1 MWAWRAGWRKGCGLR
16 PRHSASARQ
25 RKIAGKVRGRFW
37 RSGARRLRGS
47 EHMSKVL
54 EGQLSAAGL
63 RFAIV
68 VSRFNSFITERL
80 LGGAMDA
87 LTRAGGS
94 ADLIDVIKV
103 PGSWEVPMIAGEV
116 ARQHRYD
123 AVICLSA
130 VIRGDTPHFDYVAA
144 EAAKGI
150 AHVASETG
158 VPVAFGVLT
167 TNTLEQAIDRA
178 GAKGGN
184 KGFDAAMTAIEMAN
198 LLRILRQAT

>member
-1 MWAWRAGWRKGCGLR
+1 M
-16 PRHSASARQ
+16 
-25 RKIAGKVRGRFW
+25 GR
-37 RSGARRLRGS
+37 
-47 EHMSKVL
+47 VI

-63 RFAIV
+63 RFAII

-80 LGGAMDA
+80 YQGAMDGLMRNGA
-87 LTRAGGS
+87 N
-94 ADLIDVIKV
+94 ADMIDLVRV
-103 PGSWEVPMIAGEV
+103 PGSWEVPLVAVEL

-123 AVICLSA
+123 AVICLA
-130 VIRGDTPHFDYVAA
+130 CVIRGETPHFDYVAG

-150 AHVASETG
+150 AHASSETG

-198 LLRILRQAT
+198 LLRTLRQAT

>member
-1 MWAWRAGWRKGCGLR
+1 M
-16 PRHSASARQ
+16 
-25 RKIAGKVRGRFW
+25 GKTF
-37 RSGARRLRGS
+37 
-47 EHMSKVL
+47 

-80 LGGAMDA
+80 LGGALDA
-87 LTRAGGS
+87 LHRTGA
-94 ADLIDVIKV
+94 AEDMLDVVKV
-103 PGSWEVPMIAGEV
+103 PGSWEVPLVAGEL

-123 AVICLSA
+123 AVICLA
-130 VIRGDTPHFDYVAA
+130 CIVRGETPHFDFIAA
-144 EAAKGI
+144 EAAKGV
-150 AHVASETG
+150 AHVSAETG

-198 LLRILRQAT
+198 LLRTLRQGT

>member
-1 MWAWRAGWRKGCGLR
+1 M
-16 PRHSASARQ
+16 P
-25 RKIAGKVRGRFW
+25 
-37 RSGARRLRGS
+37 
-47 EHMSKVL
+47 KVL

-63 RFAIV
+63 RFAII

-80 LGGAMDA
+80 LAGALDA
-87 LTRAGGS
+87 LTRSGAAS
-94 ADLIDVIKV
+94 DSIAVIKV
-103 PGSWEVPMIAGEV
+103 PGSWEIPLV
-116 ARQHRYD
+116 AREAARQNRYD

-130 VIRGDTPHFDYVAA
+130 VIRGETPHFDYVAG
-144 EAAKGI
+144 EAAKG
-150 AHVASETG
+150 VAQAAMETG

-198 LLRILRQAT
+198 LLRMLRQAP

>member
-1 MWAWRAGWRKGCGLR
+1 M
-16 PRHSASARQ
+16 
-25 RKIAGKVRGRFW
+25 GRVF
-37 RSGARRLRGS
+37 
-47 EHMSKVL
+47 

-63 RFAIV
+63 KFAII

-87 LTRAGGS
+87 LTRSGVG
-94 ADLIDVIKV
+94 ADAVDIVKV
-103 PGSWEVPMIAGEV
+103 PGSWEVPLVAGEL
-116 ARQHRYD
+116 ARQKRYD
-123 AVICLSA
+123 AIICLSA

-158 VPVAFGVLT
+158 VPMAFGVLT

-184 KGFDAAMTAIEMAN
+184 KGFDAAMSAVEMAN
-198 LLRILRQAT
+198 LLRRLREG

>member
-1 MWAWRAGWRKGCGLR
+1 
-16 PRHSASARQ
+16 
-25 RKIAGKVRGRFW
+25 
-37 RSGARRLRGS
+37 
-47 EHMSKVL
+47 MSKVI
-54 EGQLSAAGL
+54 EGGLSAAGL
-63 RFAIV
+63 RFAII

-87 LTRAGGS
+87 LLRAGGS
-94 ADLIDVIKV
+94 ADAIDVIKV
-103 PGSWEVPMIAGEV
+103 PGSWEVPLVAGEV

-123 AVICLSA
+123 AIVCLSA
-130 VIRGDTPHFDYVAA
+130 VIRGETPHFDYVAG

-150 AHVASETG
+150 AQVASETG

-167 TNTLEQAIDRA
+167 TNNLEQAIDRA

-198 LLRILRQAT
+198 LLRTLRQAT

>member
-1 MWAWRAGWRKGCGLR
+1 M
-16 PRHSASARQ
+16 
-25 RKIAGKVRGRFW
+25 GKVF
-37 RSGARRLRGS
+37 
-47 EHMSKVL
+47 
-54 EGQLSAAGL
+54 EGQLSASGL
-63 RFAIV
+63 RFGVV

-87 LTRAGGS
+87 LRRTGA
-94 ADLIDVIKV
+94 AEDMIDVVKV
-103 PGSWEVPMIAGEV
+103 PGSWEVPLVAGEL

-123 AVICLSA
+123 AVICLA
-130 VIRGDTPHFDYVAA
+130 CVIRGETPHFDYVAA
-144 EAAKGI
+144 EAAKGV
-150 AHVASETG
+150 AHVAAETG

-198 LLRILRQAT
+198 LLRTLRQVT

>member
-1 MWAWRAGWRKGCGLR
+1 M
-16 PRHSASARQ
+16 
-25 RKIAGKVRGRFW
+25 GKVF
-37 RSGARRLRGS
+37 
-47 EHMSKVL
+47 
-54 EGQLSAAGL
+54 EGQLSATGL
-63 RFAIV
+63 RFAVV

-87 LTRAGGS
+87 LRRTGAS
-94 ADLIDVIKV
+94 EDMIDVVKV
-103 PGSWEVPMIAGEV
+103 PGSWEVPMVAGEL

-123 AVICLSA
+123 AVICLA
-130 VIRGDTPHFDYVAA
+130 CVIRGETPHCDYVAA
-144 EAAKGI
+144 EAAKGV
-150 AHVASETG
+150 AHVAAETG

-198 LLRILRQAT
+198 LLRTLRQAT